1 MCPGVPY
8 DLNYRSLK
16 KKYYFQ
22 STLPQ
27 CLFYSFYLRYIVAP
41 DQTLL
46 ASIRYYVTSYFK
58 RSSFQAIVRYK
69 ICGNRVK
76 KMIIGLCVTMS
87 L

>member
-1 MCPGVPY
+1 MLV
-8 DLNYRSLK
+8 
-16 KKYYFQ
+16 
-22 STLPQ
+22 
-27 CLFYSFYLRYIVAP
+27 LFIYLRYIVAP

-76 KMIIGLCVTMS
+76 KNDNWFVCHHVS
-87 L
+87 LKLKLYE